1 MIDDVKYSELL
12 DGYIKMYRRE
22 ITWLEFKSNY
32 QDAEHLGKYISSI
45 SNSACL
51 AHQEFGYL
59 FFGVDDNT
67 LEIKGTTFQTDTV
80 FAKGKQ
86 LLEPYLRL
94 YITPKIDFRIEEF
107 HYYGKERIVV
117 FVIPAAV
124 RETTDWMGIPRIR
137 ISSSVTDLR
146 PYADWIRQ
154 IYNSGFDWTAQIVED
169 ASLEDL
175 DTEAIAK
182 ARKGYIQ
189 RNPDKAEECKSWDDP
204 AFLDRAKLTKG
215 GRITK
220 TTLLLVGKEESVDKL
235 GHNAQLV
242 WKLNTKTETAG
253 EIFTIPF
260 VLTTSELM
268 HKIRNYRFKIYRDD
282 SLIPEELWKYD
293 EEMVLE
299 ALHNC
304 IAHQRMEAD
313 ARIIVTE
320 TENDLTFLNTGDFFD
335 GTFQDYIL
343 GTRTPQNYRNP
354 FLARAMVNIKMIDT
368 QGLGIHKLFKRQ
380 KERYLPLP
388 DYDLSIPGKTSLKIT
403 GTVIDRDYSLL
414 LIKKTDL
421 PLETV
426 YLLDQ
431 VQKHKPLSNEAVALL
446 REQGLVEGRKN
457 HLIIAKSVAQA
468 VEREADYTKAKGFSK
483 QFLLDLIQ
491 KALSEHGGL
500 TKAKIDGLVFEYLP
514 QDFTQEQKKWHVSN
528 LLAALKKA
536 DKIFLDKGKVWK
548 NVPIEE

>member
-1 MIDDVKYSELL
+1 MNDDVKYSELL
-12 DGYIKMYRRE
+12 DFYIKMFRRE

-32 QDAEHLGKYISSI
+32 QDADHLGKYISSI

-59 FFGVDDNT
+59 FFGVDNDT
-67 LEIKGTTFQTDTV
+67 LTVKGTTFDV
-80 FAKGKQ
+80 SDVKAKGNQ
-86 LLEPYLRL
+86 ALLLYLKL
-94 YITPKIDFRIEEF
+94 YITPKIDFRFDEF

-117 FVIPAAV
+117 LTVPAAKGEPTCFFDV
-124 RETTDWMGIPRIR
+124 SYIR
-137 ISSSVTDLR
+137 IDSHVTELK
-146 PYADWIRQ
+146 PYTDWIRQ
-154 IYNSGFDWTAQIVED
+154 IYTSGFDWTAQIVEG

-175 DTEAIAK
+175 DQDAIRK
-182 ARKGYIQ
+182 AREGYIQ
-189 RNPDKAEECKSWDDP
+189 RNPDKADDCKAWDD
-204 AFLDRAKLTKG
+204 ATFLDRAKLTKG

-235 GHNAQLV
+235 EHNAQLV
-242 WKLNTKTETAG
+242 WKLNTKAETAG

-260 VLTTSELM
+260 ILSTTKLLN
-268 HKIRNYRFKIYRDD
+268 KIRNYRFKIYRDD
-282 SLIPEELWKYD
+282 SLIPAELWKYD
-293 EEMVLE
+293 EKMILE

-304 IAHQRMEAD
+304 IAHQRMEAN

-335 GTFQDYIL
+335 GTYQDYIL

-368 QGLGIHKLFKRQ
+368 QGLGVHNLYLGQ
-380 KERYLPLP
+380 KNRFLPLP
-388 DYDLSIPGKTSLKIT
+388 DYDLSDPGKTSLRIT

-431 VQKHKPLSNEAVALL
+431 VQKHKPISDEAVAML

-457 HLIIAKSVAQA
+457 HLIIAKSVAQSIDK
-468 VEREADYTKAKGFSK
+468 EADYSKAKGFSK
-483 QFLLDLIQ
+483 QFLCDLIQ
-491 KALSEHGGL
+491 KALDEHGGL
-500 TKAKIDGLVFEYLP
+500 MKAKIDELLFEYLP
-514 QDFTQEQKKWHVSN
+514 QELTGEKKGWRVGYLLSSMKKEGRIYVDADRIWHSSP
-528 LLAALKKA
+528 K
-536 DKIFLDKGKVWK
+536 
-548 NVPIEE
+548 